1 MFPTSGYKERTQ
13 PFWVQLGDLILI
25 QLANWRWS
33 WRGAL
38 LTGLVAPLLSTAAL
52 GLFAR
57 DSGEVALAYI
67 LTGNMVMSLLFGTFD
82 RVAAHFAYM
91 RAVGRLDFFA
101 TLPIYRSALIVATV
115 IAFLALA
122 LPSLILTLAFGTLI
136 LDLPLAISPWLLVV
150 VPLIG
155 TSLCGLGAL
164 IGLSMETPE
173 NVGNISSLITFV
185 LVGLGPVII
194 PLDRLPPII
203 GTISYLSPATY
214 AASALRQTVLG
225 LSDRIPLG
233 VDLLVLASLLI
244 VSLWAVGR
252 KLDWRQG

>member
-1 MFPTSGYKERTQ
+1 MTMRTMLSYGERTQ
-13 PFWVQLGDLILI
+13 PFLVQLGDLILI

-38 LTGLVAPLLSTAAL
+38 LTGLVVPLLTTAAL
-52 GLFAR
+52 GVFAA

-82 RVAAHFAYM
+82 RVAGHFAYM

-101 TLPIYRSALIVATV
+101 TLPIYRSTLIVATV
-115 IAFLALA
+115 IAFLV
-122 LPSLILTLAFGTLI
+122 LTLALGALI
-136 LDLPLAISPWLLVV
+136 LDLPLALSPWLLVA
-150 VPLIG
+150 VPMIG
-155 TSLCGLGAL
+155 MSLCGLGAL

-173 NVGNISSLITFV
+173 NVGNVSSLITFV

-194 PLDRLPPII
+194 PLDRLPPVVQ
-203 GTISYLSPATY
+203 TISYLSPATY

-233 VDLLVLASLLI
+233 VDLLALAGLLV

-252 KLDWRQG
+252 KLDWRRG